1 LKTVYNES
9 QRNGPFRRLLQKTFT
24 QTSLAGEKMTR
35 IKDVAEKAGVS
46 TASVS
51 RVLTG
56 KEHVSQEMRER
67 VMAAVEEL
75 DYQPNLVARSL
86 RSRQSSTVALLVS
99 DIRNPFFTDVS
110 RAVEDMMHEQGY
122 ALFLCNTDEDPG
134 KEALYLDQ
142 MQAQSVAGIIYS
154 PTRQSASAFT
164 DLDISVPTVVID
176 RAVQSSDVDM
186 VLIDNVDAAYQLA
199 EHLIKNGY
207 RRIAG
212 LFGEASVTGRERRQG
227 YEQALQAHDL
237 APPKGQ
243 ALYIPPRI
251 EAGRATAL
259 ELLTRGQPPDAIFT
273 TNSLLTA
280 GALMAI
286 RERGLRIP
294 DEVGLAG
301 FDETTWGGLVEPGVT
316 IIAQPTYEIGTTA
329 AELLL
334 QRVDKP
340 DRPPRKV
347 ILNGELVVRGSSA
360 PH

>member
-1 LKTVYNES
+1 MAK
-9 QRNGPFRRLLQKTFT
+9 
-24 QTSLAGEKMTR
+24 

-51 RVLTG
+51 RVLSG
-56 KEHVSQEMRER
+56 KEHVSEEMRER

-86 RSRQSSTVALLVS
+86 RSQRSSTVGLIVS

-110 RAVEDMMHEQGY
+110 RAVEDTVHKQAY
-122 ALFLCNTDEDPG
+122 HLFLCNTDENLD
-134 KEALYLDQ
+134 KEALYLDR
-142 MQAQSVAGIIYS
+142 MQAQNVAGIIYS
-154 PTRQSASAFT
+154 PTRQSANTFA
-164 DLDISVPTVVID
+164 DLDISVPTVIID
-176 RAVQSSDVDM
+176 RAVRSSDVDM
-186 VLIDNVDAAYQLA
+186 VLIDNVDAAYRLA
-199 EHLIKNGY
+199 EHLIANGY

-259 ELLTRGQPPDAIFT
+259 KLLSQDPPPDAIFT
-273 TNSLLTA
+273 TNSLLNA

-286 RERGLRIP
+286 RERGLSIP
-294 DEVGLAG
+294 DQVGLVG
-301 FDETTWGGLVEPGVT
+301 FDETTWGGLVEPAVT
-316 IIAQPTYEIGTTA
+316 IISQPTYEIGTTA

-334 QRVDKP
+334 QRVEKP

-347 ILNGELVVRGSSA
+347 ILHGALVVRGSSA
-360 PH
+360 PR

>member
-1 LKTVYNES
+1 MAK
-9 QRNGPFRRLLQKTFT
+9 
-24 QTSLAGEKMTR
+24 
-35 IKDVAEKAGVS
+35 IKDVAKRAGVS

-51 RVLTG
+51 RVLAG
-56 KEHVSQEMRER
+56 KEHVSREMRER

-86 RSRQSSTVALLVS
+86 RSQRSSTVGLIVS

-110 RAVEDMMHEQGY
+110 RAVEDTVHKQRY
-122 ALFLCNTDEDPG
+122 ALFLCNADENPD
-134 KEALYLDQ
+134 KEALYLEQ
-142 MQAQSVAGIIYS
+142 MQAQNVAGIIYS
-154 PTRQSASAFT
+154 PTRQAAENYA
-164 DLDISVPTVVID
+164 DLDISAPTVIID
-176 RAVQSSDVDM
+176 RAVRSSDVDM
-186 VLIDNVDAAYQLA
+186 VLIDNVDAAYRLT
-199 EHLIKNGY
+199 EHLIENGY

-237 APPKGQ
+237 APPKEQ
-243 ALYIPPRI
+243 ARYVPPRI
-251 EAGRATAL
+251 EAGKSAAL
-259 ELLTRGQPPDAIFT
+259 ELLAQDQPPDAIVT

-286 RERGLRIP
+286 RHLGLTIP
-294 DEVGLAG
+294 DDVGLVG
-301 FDETTWGGLVEPGVT
+301 FDETTWGGLVEPAVT
-316 IIAQPTYEIGTTA
+316 IISQPTYEIGATA

-347 ILNGELVVRGSSA
+347 ILHGELVVRGSSA
-360 PH
+360 PR

>member
-1 LKTVYNES
+1 MVK
-9 QRNGPFRRLLQKTFT
+9 
-24 QTSLAGEKMTR
+24 

-51 RVLTG
+51 RVLSG
-56 KEHVSQEMRER
+56 KEHVSEEMRER

-75 DYQPNLVARSL
+75 DYQPNLLARSL

-110 RAVEDMMHEQGY
+110 RAVEDTLHEQEH
-122 ALFLCNTDEDPG
+122 ALFLCNTDEDPD
-134 KEALYLDQ
+134 KELLYLDQ

-154 PTRQSASAFT
+154 PTRQSADAFT

-176 RAVQSSDVDM
+176 RAVRSSDVDV
-186 VLIDNVDAAYQLA
+186 VLIDNVDAAYRLT
-199 EHLIKNGY
+199 EHLIENGY

-227 YEQALQAHDL
+227 YEQALQAYDL
-237 APPKGQ
+237 APPEGQ

-259 ELLTRGQPPDAIFT
+259 ELLTQDQPPDAIFT
-273 TNSLLTA
+273 TNSLLTS

-286 RERGLRIP
+286 RELELRIP
-294 DEVGLAG
+294 DDVGLVG
-301 FDETTWGGLVEPGVT
+301 FDETTWGALVEPAIT

-334 QRVDKP
+334 QRVENP
-340 DRPPRKV
+340 TRPARKV
-347 ILNGELVVRGSSA
+347 ILQGQLVVRGSSM
-360 PH
+360 PCQSC

>member
-1 LKTVYNES
+1 MAK
-9 QRNGPFRRLLQKTFT
+9 
-24 QTSLAGEKMTR
+24 
-35 IKDVAEKAGVS
+35 IKDVAKRAGVS

-51 RVLTG
+51 RVLAG
-56 KEHVSQEMRER
+56 KEHVSREMRER

-86 RSRQSSTVALLVS
+86 RSQRSSTVGLIVS

-110 RAVEDMMHEQGY
+110 RAVEDTVHKQRY
-122 ALFLCNTDEDPG
+122 ALFLCNADENPD

-142 MQAQSVAGIIYS
+142 MQAQNVAGIIYS
-154 PTRQSASAFT
+154 PTRQAAENYA
-164 DLDISVPTVVID
+164 DLDISAPTVIID
-176 RAVQSSDVDM
+176 RAVRSSDVDM
-186 VLIDNVDAAYQLA
+186 VLIDNVDAAYRLT
-199 EHLIKNGY
+199 EHLIENGY

-237 APPKGQ
+237 APPKEQ
-243 ALYIPPRI
+243 ARYVPPRI
-251 EAGRATAL
+251 EAGKSAAL
-259 ELLTRGQPPDAIFT
+259 ELLAQDQPPDAIVT

-286 RERGLRIP
+286 RHLGLTIP
-294 DEVGLAG
+294 DDVGLVG
-301 FDETTWGGLVEPGVT
+301 FDETTWGGLVEPAVT
-316 IIAQPTYEIGTTA
+316 IISQPTYEIGATA

-347 ILNGELVVRGSSA
+347 ILHGELVVRGSSA
-360 PH
+360 PR